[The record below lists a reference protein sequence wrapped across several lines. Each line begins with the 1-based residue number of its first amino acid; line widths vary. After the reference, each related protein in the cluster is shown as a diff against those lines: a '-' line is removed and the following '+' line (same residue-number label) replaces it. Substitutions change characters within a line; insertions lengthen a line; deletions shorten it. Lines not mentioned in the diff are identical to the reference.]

1 MSALMWNNKFELT
14 DGSNSESDIQDYFEL
29 YSQKHGT
36 VADNSSIGI
45 YANKIE
51 NRTTPK
57 IMTAFCLE
65 LLTPAMIKL
74 LENTKI
80 R

>member
-1 MSALMWNNKFELT
+1 MWNNKFELM
-14 DGSNSESDIQDYFEL
+14 DGSNSESDIPDYFEL
-29 YSQKHGT
+29 YCQKHGT
-36 VADNSSIGI
+36 VADNSSIGL

-57 IMTAFCLE
+57 ITAGYCLE

-74 LENTKI
+74 LENNKI

>member
-1 MSALMWNNKFELT
+1 MWNNKFELM
-14 DGSNSESDIQDYFEL
+14 DGSNSESDIPDYFEL
-29 YSQKHGT
+29 YCQKHGT

-57 IMTAFCLE
+57 ITAG
-65 LLTPAMIKL
+65 
-74 LENTKI
+74 
-80 R
+80 

>member
-1 MSALMWNNKFELT
+1 MWNNKFELT

-57 IMTAFCLE
+57 IMTGFCLE

>member
-1 MSALMWNNKFELT
+1 MWNNKFELT

-57 IMTAFCLE
+57 IMTGFCLE
-65 LLTPAMIKL
+65 LLTPQ
-74 LENTKI
+74 
-80 R
+80 

>member
-14 DGSNSESDIQDYFEL
+14 AGSNSESDIQDYFEL

-57 IMTAFCLE
+57 IMTGFCLE